1 MAQLRQRRG
10 EFDHLQAQI
19 LVISFGT
26 DSWAR
31 AWLQETG
38 APFPLLLDPERRVYR
53 AYGLGR
59 SVLRVWSPK
68 VVWHYLRLVL
78 AGRRLKPIQGDPH
91 QLGGDFIV
99 DPEGTVRLV
108 HPSRDPTDRPSVE
121 ALLKALRETGKGN
134 A

>member
-1 MAQLRQRRG
+1 MAQLRQRQD
-10 EFDHLQAQI
+10 EFSRLNVQVLI
-19 LVISFGT
+19 ISFGT
-26 DSWAR
+26 EYWAKV
-31 AWLQETG
+31 WLEETG

-68 VVWHYLRLVL
+68 VAWHYLRLMM
-78 AGRRLKPIQGDPH
+78 AGRRLKPILGDPH

-99 DPEGTVRLV
+99 DPGGTVRLA

-121 ALLKALRETGKGN
+121 ALLKALRETAKGGV
-134 A
+134 

>member
-1 MAQLRQRRG
+1 MRQRQD
-10 EFDHLQAQI
+10 EFNRLKVQV

-26 DSWAR
+26 AYWAKV
-31 AWLQETG
+31 WLEETG

-68 VVWHYLRLVL
+68 ELWRYLRLMM
-78 AGRRLKPIQGDPH
+78 AGRRLKPVQGDPH

-99 DPEGTVRLV
+99 DPEGTVRLA
-108 HPSRDPTDRPSVE
+108 HPSRDPIDRPPVE
-121 ALLKALRETGKGN
+121 KLLKALREIGKGDV
-134 A
+134 

>member
-1 MAQLRQRRG
+1 MAQLRQRQDDFER
-10 EFDHLQAQI
+10 LNVQV

-26 DSWAR
+26 EDWAK
-31 AWLQETG
+31 AWLEETG

-68 VVWHYLRLVL
+68 VLWRYLRLMM

-99 DPEGTVRLV
+99 DAGGIVRLA

-121 ALLKALRETGKGN
+121 ALLKVLCETGKGGV
-134 A
+134 

>member
-1 MAQLRQRRG
+1 MFRPRGDGVGGPQR
-10 EFDHLQAQI
+10 
-19 LVISFGT
+19 
-26 DSWAR
+26 
-31 AWLQETG
+31 
-38 APFPLLLDPERRVYR
+38 APGDRPERSVYR

-68 VVWHYLRLVL
+68 VLWRYLRLML

-99 DPEGTVRLV
+99 DAGGIVRLA

-121 ALLKALRETGKGN
+121 KFLTVLRDMAGEVGGSSSD
-134 A
+134 ASRS